1 VLLLK
6 YNGTPICVNKT
17 NMEKIMKVEDFIE
30 DLKEILEIEEELLL
44 TTDLTEIKEFDSLAR
59 MSLIAL
65 IDEKFENQFSSDEL
79 DSITSVDSLIQL
91 IGTDN
96 FK

>member
-1 VLLLK
+1 
-6 YNGTPICVNKT
+6 
-17 NMEKIMKVEDFIE
+17 MKVEDFIE